1 MESWLSRLEALIHDY
16 VEEVQTLERNRK
28 FGDGLFGLRP
38 GPADNPCHDRF
49 AADVKR
55 LFEDCRDAAP
65 DSGECAGLL
74 RCLFTAA
81 EPWRELRSAYWML
94 IAVQGC
100 GMELIDRL
108 SHADAAALAELYAAQ
123 YPRHERLPVQDK
135 LLKKL
140 RAV

>member
-1 MESWLSRLEALIHDY
+1 METWLSRLEALVHDY
-16 VEEVQTLERNRK
+16 VEEVQALERNRK
-28 FGDGLFGLRP
+28 IGDGLFGLRP

-55 LFEDCRDAAP
+55 LLEDCRDSSP
-65 DSGECAGLL
+65 NSGECAQVL
-74 RCLFTAA
+74 RTLFTAA

-94 IAVQGC
+94 IAVQGF

-108 SHADAAALAELYAAQ
+108 DHADAAALAERYTAQ

-140 RAV
+140 RAR

>member
-28 FGDGLFGLRP
+28 LGDGLFGLRP

-55 LFEDCRDAAP
+55 LFEDCRDASP

-140 RAV
+140 RAG

>member
-28 FGDGLFGLRP
+28 LGDGFFGLRP

-74 RCLFTAA
+74 RFLFTAA
-81 EPWRELRSAYWML
+81 EPWRDLRSAYWML
-94 IAVQGC
+94 IAVQGF
-100 GMELIDRL
+100 GKELIDRL
-108 SHADAAALAELYAAQ
+108 NHADAAALAELYAAQ
-123 YPRHERLPVQDK
+123 YPRYERLPVQAE

-140 RAV
+140 RAR